1 MSPVTIPA
9 MRPFFLGM
17 LLWTLPGVIPPF
29 LGSLHFVVDIASW
42 LCRIAAVVCFFLAYR
57 KASASQ

>member
-1 MSPVTIPA
+1 
-9 MRPFFLGM
+9 

-29 LGSLHFVVDIASW
+29 LDFLHFFVDIASW
-42 LCRIAAVVCFFLAYR
+42 LFRIAAVVCFFLAYR